1 MYCAIHL
8 MFSGRAARV
17 SASVARVPWPEMEPS
32 PDPYRGY
39 EPVHPRSGF
48 RDLLRKI
55 FAPIIALV
63 GLAAKFG
70 FVFFKFFALFV
81 AVGGYAL
88 LWGWQFAVG
97 LVGLILVHEMG
108 HYIEAKRL
116 GLSPSL
122 PMFIPFFGAFV
133 AFRNTDPW
141 RHARVALAGPLLG
154 GVGAAGALLIGE
166 ATDSRVL
173 QALAYT
179 GFLLNLINMI
189 PVGILDGG
197 AIWRSTRLLWHGGG
211 RNKAYVIGTATAA
224 VAVLL
229 VVGMVAAHVPQNRL

>member
-1 MYCAIHL
+1 
-8 MFSGRAARV
+8 
-17 SASVARVPWPEMEPS
+17 MEPS

-97 LVGLILVHEMG
+97 LVALILIHEMG
-108 HYIEAKRL
+108 HYIEARRL
-116 GLSPSL
+116 GLSPAL
-122 PMFIPFFGAFV
+122 PMFIPFLGAYV
-133 AFRNTDPW
+133 AFKNTDPW
-141 RHARVALAGPLLG
+141 RHARVALAGPALG
-154 GVGAAGALLIGE
+154 GRGAAGFLLIGE
-166 ATDSRVL
+166 AKDSRVL

-197 AIWRSTRLLWHGGG
+197 AILRSTRLLWHGGG
-211 RNKAYVIGTATAA
+211 RNKAWVIGTAA
-224 VAVLL
+224 VAVVALL
-229 VVGMVAAHVPQNRL
+229 VFGMYAAHVPQDRL